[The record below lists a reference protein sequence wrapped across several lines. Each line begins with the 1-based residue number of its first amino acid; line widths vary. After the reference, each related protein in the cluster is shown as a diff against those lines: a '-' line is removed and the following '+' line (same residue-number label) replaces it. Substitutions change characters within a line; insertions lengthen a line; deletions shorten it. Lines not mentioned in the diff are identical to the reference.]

1 MSLNKRLM
9 SSQPAPFVASGNFG
23 ILTWTGNNSNS
34 RAITGLGFK
43 PDWVWIKRRNSSEP
57 HAVYDSTRGPNK
69 QLEANDTDAEA
80 TNSGD
85 YLGLP
90 SFDTD
95 GFTVGNNGGTNRSGN
110 TYVAWCWKANGGTTS
125 TNSNGSINSTVQTN
139 SDTGFSIVKF
149 TGTGAQGTIGHGL
162 SSAPELIISKR
173 LDATNNWNVYHKDLG
188 LSHTTYPNWLY
199 LNLNSSEQN
208 SGSNANHAYYQVPSS
223 TLLYQ
228 HTGTSESSNVNNGTY
243 ISYCFHSVDGFSK
256 FGSYTGNGSADGPIV
271 ETGFEPAFL
280 MLKRTD
286 DAGSW
291 AMIDNTRT
299 PTNPRNLEL
308 FANLA
313 DADNTFTA
321 VDFLSNGFQ
330 IINTSNTYNASD
342 DTFIYMAFAADPDE
356 VAPTLA
362 SSFEIQ
368 TYDMTGGADKDISFA
383 FKPQFVI
390 TKTRDEGAHWSWN
403 DIVRGADSSLA
414 SNDNNAA
421 SSSHQWRVKDWHAG
435 ATSVTIAQHASTDTA
450 NISYA
455 WKADDN
461 EPTITGGPAVAVY
474 KFEDNANDVTGNNN
488 ASSTANVTYTS
499 SGKFN
504 KAAVFNGSNAY
515 MNLSNG
521 SFRFR
526 HLTISV
532 WVKPAGSGHRSIIE
546 NYDYQSSASKGFILR
561 IDNSTGKARF
571 VIYNGDCDNP
581 YPDDTDCSNVT
592 AVVSTSAIA
601 TNAYTHIVITMNP
614 DELKMYINGELD
626 VSTQTQA
633 IGYHASASTNIGRTV
648 HAFATGG
655 EAFYNGEIDQLRI
668 YSGAITDTEVATL
681 YAETAGDNDN
691 LSLVD
696 ASSAVISA
704 NPNAGF
710 SIVKYE
716 GTQGLQKIPHGL
728 SAAPNMIIAKNISD
742 GSTSWTVFHSS
753 LGAGK
758 ILRLENAADEIAN
771 DAFWGGTSN
780 APNATTFTVGVQ
792 NDTNAEDGSLNE
804 IIAYCFHDVSGYQK
818 FGSYTGSGNT
828 GNTVTV
834 GFQPDFVM
842 VKSSDEDEP
851 WFVLDSKR
859 DTSNPRDNRL
869 MFDASNA
876 EDNGSVHTIDFN
888 SNNFVL
894 DGTTGNGTNG
904 SGKSYIYWALKIN
917 SIQIDYLV
925 IAGGGGGG
933 NGRAGGGGA
942 GGYIYATGG
951 YSTAGTVYT
960 ITVGDGGAAG
970 ASGSNS
976 VFGSVTAIGG
986 GRGGST
992 DGTGSAAVGGSG
1004 GGGAGLGTTTEAGAA
1019 GTSGQ
1024 GNAGGHGYY
1033 TGSTQRNGGGGGGS
1047 AATGGNASANTSGNG
1062 GNGTASSITGS
1073 SVTRA
1078 GGGGGG
1084 DQLSGEG
1091 SGGSGGGGNG
1101 GRDTS
1106 INATAGAANTGS
1118 GGGGGGGTGGAG
1130 GSGIVILR
1138 LLTSDYTGTTSGS
1151 PTVTTDGSYTVLQY
1165 TSSGT
1170 YTA

>member
-9 SSQPAPFVASGNFG
+9 SSGPPAFAAGENFKAV
-23 ILTWTGNNSNS
+23 TYTGNSG
-34 RAITGLGFK
+34 ALAVTGVGFK
-43 PDWVWIKRRNSSEP
+43 PDWVWIHARNEANYS
-57 HAVYDSTRGPNK
+57 HFLTDSTRGGTKVLQSNST
-69 QLEANDTDAEA
+69 AAEA
-80 TNSGD
+80 TRADNIQ
-85 YLGLP
+85 
-90 SFDTD
+90 SFDAD
-95 GFTVGNNGGTNRSGN
+95 GFTLAGDGTSNYAN
-110 TYVAWCWKANGGTTS
+110 TTYVAWCWKSGGGTTS
-125 TNSNGSINSTVQTN
+125 SNTDGSITTTVQVN
-139 SDTGFSIVKF
+139 ADAGFSIV
-149 TGTGAQGTIGHGL
+149 TGTTPSSTADANNAGHGL
-162 SSAPELIISKR
+162 GVAPDLIIMKPLVVENWYVYHSALGEGSLTR
-173 LDATNNWNVYHKDLG
+173 LDTTAAVQTGVDGIFSVVNSTTFRTNY
-188 LSHTTYPNWLY
+188 
-199 LNLNSSEQN
+199 
-208 SGSNANHAYYQVPSS
+208 
-223 TLLYQ
+223 
-228 HTGTSESSNVNNGTY
+228 TSAGDHPFVA
-243 ISYCFHSVDGFSK
+243 YCFKAIDGFSS
-256 FGSYTGNGSADGPIV
+256 FGSYIGNGTTLII
-271 ETGFEPAFL
+271 ETGFEPAFIL
-280 MLKRTD
+280 IKGIVGNDNWRMYDTARGISAGGYLRADSNAAEDTG
-286 DAGSW
+286 DAPN
-291 AMIDNTRT
+291 INI
-299 PTNPRNLEL
+299 
-308 FANLA
+308 
-313 DADNTFTA
+313 
-321 VDFLSNGFQ
+321 LSNGFE
-330 IINTSNTYNASD
+330 ITAGGTNVGNNANGNG
-342 DTFIYMAFAADPDE
+342 YVYWAFAADPDTT
-356 VAPTLA
+356 APTLA
-362 SSFEIQ
+362 SSFDIK
-368 TYDMTGGADKDISFA
+368 TYSMSGGSDYDLSFN
-383 FKPQFVI
+383 FRPQFVV

-403 DIVRGADSSLA
+403 DVVRGANSSLA
-414 SNDNNAA
+414 SNDSNAV
-421 SSSHQWRVKDWHAG
+421 SSSHQWRVKDWFTG
-435 ATSVTIAQHASTDTA
+435 STSVTIAQHASTDTA
-450 NISYA
+450 NVSYA

-461 EPTITGGPAVAVY
+461 EPTITGGPAAAVY
-474 KFEDNANDVTGNNN
+474 KFEDNTNDVTGKHN
-488 ASSTANVTYTS
+488 AVGSSLTGYTS

-504 KAAVFNGSNAY
+504 KAAQFNGSDTY
-515 MNLSNG
+515 INLPNG

-532 WVKPAGSGHRSIIE
+532 WVKPAGSGHRTILE

-581 YPDDTDCSNVT
+581 YPDDTSCSNVT

-614 DELKMYINGELD
+614 NELKMYINGELN
-626 VSTQTQA
+626 VSTVTQA
-633 IGYHASASTNIGRTV
+633 IGYHASASTNMGRAV
-648 HAFATGG
+648 HAYSSG
-655 EAFYNGEIDQLRI
+655 EAWYNGEIDQLRI
-668 YSGAITDTEVATL
+668 YSGAITDNEVATL

-691 LSLVD
+691 LSLVA

-728 SAAPNMIIAKNISD
+728 SATPNMIIAKNMSNN
-742 GSTSWTVFHSS
+742 GTSWTVFHSS

-758 ILRLENAADEIAN
+758 ILRLENAADEITN

-780 APNATTFTVGVQ
+780 APNATTFTVADN
-792 NDTNAEDGSLNE
+792 NDVNAESGGLKE

-818 FGSYTGSGNT
+818 FGSYTGSGST

-876 EDNGSVHTIDFN
+876 EDDGSVHTIDFN

-942 GGYIYATGG
+942 GGYIYKTGG
-951 YSTAGTVYT
+951 YSAAGTAYT
-960 ITVGDGGAAG
+960 ITVGAGGAAG

-992 DGTGSAAVGGSG
+992 DGTGSAATGGSG
-1004 GGGAGLGTTTEAGAA
+1004 GGGAGLGTSTEAGAA

-1033 TGSTQRNGGGGGGS
+1033 TGATQRNGGGGGGS
-1047 AATGGNASANTSGNG
+1047 AATGGNASANTSGDG

-1106 INATAGAANTGS
+1106 INATAGTANTGS

-1138 LLTSDYTGTTSGS
+1138 LLTSDYTGTTTGS
-1151 PTVTTDGSYTVLQY
+1151 PGVTTDGSYTVLQY